1 MLEQKNKDSSWAKC
15 EALRH
20 EINIL
25 IEKEEI
31 YWKQR
36 SHSSWFRGGDHNTK
50 FFLAKA
56 SARRKKYLIVSLKEM
71 DGTVIEQQS
80 DIEKV
85 IIQHFSTLFQSSNPN
100 AIEEVVAHIPRVVTE
115 EVNDWLVRDFHLEEV
130 RFALFQMHPS
140 KVPGPDG
147 MIAFFF

>member
-1 MLEQKNKDSSWAKC
+1 MLEQNNKDSSWAEC

-36 SHSSWFRGGDHNTK
+36 SRISWLHEGDRNTK
-50 FFLAKA
+50 FFHAKGVCKEE
-56 SARRKKYLIVSLKEM
+56 KKNLIFSLKEM
-71 DGTVIEQQS
+71 DGTVVEQQS
-80 DIEKV
+80 DIERV

-115 EVNDWLVRDFHLEEV
+115 EMNDWLVRDFHPKEV
-130 RFALFQMHPS
+130 
-140 KVPGPDG
+140 
-147 MIAFFF
+147 